1 VSLKETS
8 FMTETIV
15 EHEMEEEAAMSL
27 VLFSEK
33 VWL

>member
-1 VSLKETS
+1 
-8 FMTETIV
+8 MTETIV